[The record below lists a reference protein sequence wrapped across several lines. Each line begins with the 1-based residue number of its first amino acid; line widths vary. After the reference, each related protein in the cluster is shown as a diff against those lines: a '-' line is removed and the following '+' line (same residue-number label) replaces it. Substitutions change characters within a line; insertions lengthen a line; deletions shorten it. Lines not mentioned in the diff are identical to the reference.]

1 MSVSSRKKLAGL
13 AFILPG
19 LSGFALFYVWAVL
32 LCGYYSFGDSLTHW
46 SFAGLQNYKALFTS
60 PAFVLA
66 VKNTVCFLAAGIPL
80 LLGLSVLLTFG
91 LWYVSGKLEGRGAD
105 FLFSSWLLPMVLPA
119 GVVQL
124 VLPMLPGVRSAVLQR
139 MPDCEWA
146 SAMLLML
153 VFLWRNTGY
162 TVVLLY
168 AELSSMEKK
177 MMEAARVDGAN
188 YRQCMLQ
195 ICLPCMK
202 RGLLFAAVMGAAGG
216 MKIYRD
222 SYFLFGEYPPERAY
236 MLQNFLA
243 HNYNSLNYI
252 RLSAAGLLF
261 VMALSLPVAFLIRRM
276 ESEV

>member
-1 MSVSSRKKLAGL
+1 MSVNSRKKLAGL

-19 LSGFALFYVWAVL
+19 LSGFLLFYVWAVL
-32 LCGYYSFGDSLTHW
+32 LCGYYSFGDSLTHR
-46 SFAGLQNYKALFTS
+46 SFAGLNHYKELLLS

-80 LLGLSVLLTFG
+80 LLGLSVLLAFS
-91 LWYVSGKLEGRGAD
+91 LWYVSGKPEGRRID

-119 GVVQL
+119 GVVVL
-124 VLPMLPGVRSAVLQR
+124 VLPMFAGIRRLLETDWAFAVL
-139 MPDCEWA
+139 
-146 SAMLLML
+146 LM
-153 VFLWRNTGY
+153 VFLWRNTGC
-162 TVVLLY
+162 TVVVLY
-168 AELSSMEKK
+168 ADLCSMGKE

-188 YRQCMLQ
+188 YRQCVLR

-222 SYFLFGEYPPERAY
+222 SYFLFGEYPPEGAY
-236 MLQNFLA
+236 MLQNFLT

-261 VMALSLPVAFLIRRM
+261 VITLSFPVAFLIRRM

>member
-1 MSVSSRKKLAGL
+1 MSANNRKKLTAL
-13 AFILPG
+13 AFLLPG
-19 LSGFALFYVWAVL
+19 LSGFFLFYVWAVL
-32 LCGYYSFGDSLTHW
+32 LCGYYSLGESLAHW
-46 SFAGLQNYKALFTS
+46 RFAGLYQYKALLTS

-80 LLGLSVLLTFG
+80 LLGLSVLLTFS
-91 LWYVSGKLEGRGAD
+91 LWHVSGKLDGKRVD

-119 GVVQL
+119 GVVLL
-124 VLPMLPGVRSAVLQR
+124 VLPMLPGIRGMLEN
-139 MPDCEWA
+139 DWA
-146 SAMLLML
+146 FAMLLL

-162 TVVLLY
+162 TVVVLY
-168 AELSSMEKK
+168 ADLSSMGKE
-177 MMEAARVDGAN
+177 MMEAAQVDGAG
-188 YRQCMLQ
+188 YRQCVLQ
-195 ICLPCMK
+195 IYLPCMK

-222 SYFLFGEYPPERAY
+222 SYFLFGEYPPQGAY
-236 MLQNFLA
+236 MLQNFLS

-261 VMALSLPVAFLIRRM
+261 VIVLSLPAAFVIRRM